1 MGTTSERYG
10 DDGPPEEAQVE
21 RQHDDGDG
29 GYPGGAPEATEHD
42 GDDGPLLE
50 PLEAGEHDDGDGP
63 LEGPPER
70 EHDNDDG
77 PRDGAPV
84 PKLLHDDDGFAEE
97 AQDGASEHSHES
109 LAFVL
114 QVVAHCRLGTP
125 LVA

>member
-10 DDGPPEEAQVE
+10 DDGPREEAQVE

-50 PLEAGEHDDGDGP
+50 PLEAGEHDDGDGSP
-63 LEGPPER
+63 
-70 EHDNDDG
+70 
-77 PRDGAPV
+77 DGAPASK
-84 PKLLHDDDGFAEE
+84 PLHDDDGFLEE
-97 AQDGASEHSHES
+97 AADGASGHSHES